1 MKIIL
6 GSASPRRREILSYF
20 SLPFEQA
27 PSHFEEES
35 IPFTGN
41 PAAFAQ
47 EIAKQKALALSK
59 QYENEI
65 ILTADTV
72 VSLGDK
78 VFGKP
83 RDEEEAFSFISQ
95 LQGTTH
101 SVFTAVAV
109 YHQGVLH
116 EGVEETRVFFNP
128 MTPEQIRTYLKALH
142 FADKAGGYAIQL
154 AGSLIVN
161 RIEGC
166 YYNVIGLP
174 INTVAKLLKKV
185 GIDLW
190 KCLN

>member
-27 PSHFEEES
+27 TSHFDEDS
-35 IPFTGN
+35 IPFTGD

-47 EIAKQKALALSK
+47 EIANQKALALSK
-59 QYENEI
+59 LFPKDT

-72 VSLGDK
+72 VSQGDK

-83 RDEEEAFSFISQ
+83 RDEAEAISFLTQ
-95 LQGTTH
+95 LQGKEH
-101 SVFTAVAV
+101 SVFTAVAIMHNGIL
-109 YHQGVLH
+109 HQS
-116 EGVEETRVFFNP
+116 VEETRVFFNP
-128 MTPEQIRTYLKALH
+128 LTQEQIKSYLSALH
-142 FADKAGGYAIQL
+142 YADKAGGYAIQL
-154 AGSLIVN
+154 AGSLIVK

-166 YYNVIGLP
+166 YYNVMGLP
-174 INTVAKLLKKV
+174 INTVAKLLKNA

-190 KCLN
+190 NYLN

>member
-6 GSASPRRREILSYF
+6 GSASTRRREILSYF
-20 SLPFEQA
+20 YLPYEQA
-27 PSHFEEES
+27 ASHFEEET
-35 IPFTGN
+35 IPFTGD
-41 PAAFAQ
+41 PAAYAQ

-59 QYENEI
+59 LYENEV

-95 LQGTTH
+95 LQGKTH

-116 EGVEETRVFFNP
+116 EGVEQTRVFFNA
-128 MTPEQIRTYLKALH
+128 MTPEQIRAYLKALH

>member
-27 PSHFEEES
+27 TSHFDEDS
-35 IPFTGN
+35 VPFTGD
-41 PAAFAQ
+41 PAAYAQ
-47 EIAKQKALALSK
+47 EIANQKALALGK
-59 QYENEI
+59 LYPDDI

-72 VSLGDK
+72 VSQGER

-83 RDEEEAFSFISQ
+83 KDEEEAISFLTT
-95 LQGTTH
+95 LQGKEH

-109 YHQGVLH
+109 LHNGVLH
-116 EGVEETRVFFNP
+116 HDVEETRVFFN
-128 MTPEQIRTYLKALH
+128 TLTLEQIKSYLRALH
-142 FADKAGGYAIQL
+142 YADKAGGYAIQL
-154 AGSLIVN
+154 AGSLIVK

-166 YYNVIGLP
+166 YYNVMGLP
-174 INTVAKLLKKV
+174 INTVAKLIKKA

-190 KCLN
+190 NYLN

>member
-27 PSHFEEES
+27 ASHFEEET
-35 IPFTGN
+35 IPFTGD
-41 PAAFAQ
+41 PAAYAQ

-59 QYENEI
+59 LYENEV

-95 LQGTTH
+95 LQGKTH
-101 SVFTAVAV
+101 SVFTAVVV

-116 EGVEETRVFFNP
+116 EGVEETRVFFNT
-128 MTPEQIRTYLKALH
+128 MTPEQIRAYLKALH

-174 INTVAKLLKKV
+174 INMVAKLLKKV